1 MKTVRAAR
9 PWGFDSLRFH
19 HVLPPPA
26 KGDGEMKLWIDDTVL
41 VELFA
46 RGEEQRYIEAFGAP
60 GMATLDARLR
70 DLETKLAGAL
80 AQKLPP
86 QVLAEALGRP
96 A

>member
-1 MKTVRAAR
+1 VETGLFKIV
-9 PWGFDSLRFH
+9 
-19 HVLPPPA
+19 
-26 KGDGEMKLWIDDTVL
+26 KLWIDDTVL

-46 RGEEQRYIEAFGAP
+46 KGEEHRYIEAFGAP
-60 GMATLDARLR
+60 GMATLEGKLR

-86 QVLAEALGRP
+86 KVLAEALGQP